1 MAYRPGDVARW
12 FIALAVPVGGGALA
26 TYGELVWGAAVAAF
40 LVVVPRLRRYA
51 APAAVAFGLFVFA
64 RAAAAVTARGVVAVF
79 LGFAALVAAAY
90 VLSLWRRKRTGG
102 TGTAQWAAALTALG
116 TVAAAG
122 AAALIAGPATLNLAL
137 APLAA
142 VAAFGAIPAAR
153 KSSRV
158 AFVALAVG
166 LALGSIKGGVG
177 FALVRA
183 AEGALARGD
192 NVAAGAYSR
201 YAALAGGGD
210 HAELMRIKA
219 AAAGGA
225 PWAEVEAVYRERD
238 RLSSPR
244 PFDATLAT
252 AAFARGDYEKA
263 AMYGDLA
270 TTASP
275 TSPFRDQPMPRDDLY
290 DAFAAGGESPFAR
303 AWAEL
308 WLGNYPNAAAAF
320 SALAPSDP
328 DARWYEAFALE
339 RAGDREAAADIYED
353 AWRNDRR
360 LRAGFGLLRTR
371 KYRGLRGEIW
381 RELIKRYEF
390 RVVGT
395 KLETESGF
403 RLSKGRLA
411 LGQTP
416 ATFTYE
422 GKGLR
427 PLVVIAESYGV
438 KGLYPIVT
446 LTVNGETVRTFYAD
460 VPGEN
465 IYEAEVYL
473 KEGNNEIGL
482 LFENDFYDPA
492 FGYNRDVF
500 VREVR
505 IGCGGEKR

>member
-26 TYGELVWGAAVAAF
+26 TYGELVWGAVAVAF

-79 LGFAALVAAAY
+79 LGLAVLVAAAY
-90 VLSLWRRKRTGG
+90 VLSLWRRKRAGG
-102 TGTAQWAAALTALG
+102 TGAAQWVAALTALG
-116 TVAAAG
+116 TVVAAG
-122 AAALIAGPATLNLAL
+122 AAALIAGPATLNLTL

-142 VAAFGAIPAAR
+142 AAALGAIPATQ
-153 KSSRV
+153 KSSRI

-166 LALGSIKGGVG
+166 LAVGSIKGGVS
-177 FALVRA
+177 FALARA

-192 NVAAGAYSR
+192 WPAAGAYSR

-210 HAELMRIKA
+210 RAELIRLKA

-238 RLSSPR
+238 SLSSPR
-244 PFDATLAT
+244 PFDAALAT

-275 TSPFRDQPMPRDDLY
+275 TSPFRDKPVPRDDLC
-290 DAFAAGGESPFAR
+290 DAFAAGAESPFAR
-303 AWAEL
+303 AWAKL
-308 WLGNYPNAAAAF
+308 WLGNWAKAAAAF
-320 SALAPSDP
+320 SSLAPSDP

-353 AWRNDRR
+353 TWRSDRR
-360 LRAGFGLLRTR
+360 LRDGFGLLRTR

-381 RELIKRYEF
+381 RELINRYEF
-390 RVVGT
+390 RVAGT
-395 KLETESGF
+395 GLETASGF

-416 ATFTYE
+416 AAFTYR

-438 KGLYPIVT
+438 KGLYPIVV
-446 LTVNGETVRTFYAD
+446 LTVNGEPVHTFYAD

-465 IYEAEVYL
+465 IYEAEVRL
-473 KEGNNEIGL
+473 EKEDNEIGL
-482 LFENDFYDPA
+482 VFENDFYDPA
-492 FGYNRDVF
+492 FGYNRDIF

-505 IGCGGEKR
+505 IGRGVEKR